1 MYNKYSSPRFWYR
14 RGLKRTDLKVCII
27 VTLCQ
32 FLFIVTLPDI
42 AKVSEPVQNT
52 FRSNSLNNYRSKLE
66 IYLKIQFL
74 PRSKHRLS
82 GV

>member
-14 RGLKRTDLKVCII
+14 RGLKRTVLRVFIV
-27 VTLCQ
+27 VTLRQ

-52 FRSNSLNNYRSKLE
+52 FRSNSLNNYRFKLE